1 MSRDLVIAILCGIV
15 SNLITLALVEAVK
28 WQLRK
33 LKGDLLSGVRAR
45 ISFWFYVH
53 LNQILL
59 FGLFVNAFFLT
70 WLLLKFP
77 TVRLWT
83 VFAIV
88 LCVVLS
94 AFQLAIYLVNRMIN
108 SIFDSLMKWMSKLG
122 KPKTEPS

>member
-1 MSRDLVIAILCGIV
+1 AIAILCGIV

-28 WQLRK
+28 WQLK
-33 LKGDLLSGVRAR
+33 QLKGDLSGVRTR
-45 ISFWFYVH
+45 ISFWFYSH

-59 FGLFVNAFFLT
+59 VGLFVDAFFLT

-77 TVRLWT
+77 TVSLWT